1 VTADSREPQHFIDFV
16 REKRNALRTRPLA
29 VVSAA
34 SFCLLLPK
42 SNSLAQKR
50 TPLQTIDFLPG
61 YETVNVIAELE
72 PGSCTGRYA
81 HPGAESAYVLEGAA
95 VAKFDGKSDLILKA
109 GQPLQFD
116 RVLRDIRRIAA
127 TERDWFAWRLF
138 SWRAVR
144 SVKLRTVRALRLP
157 TRGPVMLRLVKV
169 AVSFAAFA
177 FLLIVEGTLDAHA
190 DSKLPDPLNA
200 GVAQQLFRLDCG
212 RSLANDESVWTPGQ
226 NVGVSIEF
234 SSTCWL
240 IRHGSEC
247 LLWDTGVPEAAFSD
261 PRGWSTLPKL
271 IVYHLDK
278 TLTDQLAEIGLKRDD
293 IARVAISHTH
303 GDHIGNVSLFP
314 NSTILMQ
321 RAEYS
326 WIHSPDGSNDNV
338 NQLMALARK
347 LLGTP
352 KNLQL
357 IDGDTDVFGDGS
369 VILVSTPGHTPGS
382 QSLLVHLKNSG
393 FIILSGDVVHLEGN
407 FEKSIVPSLNTNRG
421 ESIAS
426 MEKIRRLIG
435 IYKATLFINHDKR
448 QSDKLKLL
456 PAFYD

>member
-1 VTADSREPQHFIDFV
+1 M
-16 REKRNALRTRPLA
+16 LR
-29 VVSAA
+29 
-34 SFCLLLPK
+34 
-42 SNSLAQKR
+42 Q
-50 TPLQTIDFLPG
+50 
-61 YETVNVIAELE
+61 
-72 PGSCTGRYA
+72 
-81 HPGAESAYVLEGAA
+81 
-95 VAKFDGKSDLILKA
+95 AKF
-109 GQPLQFD
+109 
-116 RVLRDIRRIAA
+116 
-127 TERDWFAWRLF
+127 
-138 SWRAVR
+138 
-144 SVKLRTVRALRLP
+144 
-157 TRGPVMLRLVKV
+157 
-169 AVSFAAFA
+169 AVSFVVVA
-177 FLLIVEGTLDAHA
+177 FLLIAEGALDARA
-190 DSKLPDPLNA
+190 DSKLPDPRNA
-200 GVAQQLFRLDCG
+200 AVAQQLFRLDCG

-240 IRHGSEC
+240 IRHGNEW
-247 LLWDTGVPEAAFSD
+247 LLWDTGVPETAFSD

-271 IVYHLDK
+271 IVYHLDR

-293 IARVAISHTH
+293 VTRVAISHTH

-321 RAEYS
+321 RAEYT

-382 QSLLVHLKNSG
+382 HLKNSG
-393 FIILSGDVVHLEGN
+393 FIILSVDVVHLEGN
-407 FEKSIVPSLNTNRG
+407 FEKSIVPSLNTNKP

-426 MEKIRRLIG
+426 MERIRQLIG
-435 IYKATLFINHDKR
+435 TYKATLFINHDKK